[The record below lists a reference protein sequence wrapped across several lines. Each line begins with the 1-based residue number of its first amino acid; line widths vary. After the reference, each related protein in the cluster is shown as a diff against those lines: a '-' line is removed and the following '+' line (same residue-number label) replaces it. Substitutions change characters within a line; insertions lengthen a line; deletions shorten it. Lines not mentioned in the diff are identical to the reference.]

1 MIFLDTNVVSESLNI
16 APDPAV
22 IDWLR
27 QHDAQLALST
37 VVIAEIAFGIEKI
50 RPDERAKRLTQG
62 LAEWR
67 LRCRD
72 RMFGFTEDTALV
84 YGEVMGTAIRQGRQM
99 ATADGMIAAVARLN
113 GGRLATRNVRDFAT
127 CGLDLINPWQF

>member
-72 RMFGFTEDTALV
+72 RMFGFTEDAALV

>member
-1 MIFLDTNVVSESLNI
+1 MIFLDTNLVSESLNI
-16 APDPAV
+16 SPDPNV

-37 VVIAEIAFGIEKI
+37 IVVAEIAFVIEKI

-67 LRCRD
+67 LRCWD
-72 RMFGFTEDTALV
+72 RMFGFSEETALV
-84 YGEVMGTAIRQGRQM
+84 YGEIMGAATRQGRQM

-113 GGRLATRNVRDFAT
+113 GGRLATRNVRDFTT

>member
-16 APDPAV
+16 APNPNV

-27 QHDAQLALST
+27 QHDAQLAVST

-72 RMFGFTEDTALV
+72 RMFSFTEEAALV
-84 YGEVMGTAIRQGRQM
+84 YGEIMGAATRQGRQM

-113 GGRLATRNVRDFAT
+113 GGRLATRNVRDFTT